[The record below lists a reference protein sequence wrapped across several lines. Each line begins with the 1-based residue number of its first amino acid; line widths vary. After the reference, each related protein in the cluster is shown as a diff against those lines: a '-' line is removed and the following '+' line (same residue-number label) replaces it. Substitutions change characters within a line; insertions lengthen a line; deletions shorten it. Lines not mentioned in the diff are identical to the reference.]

1 MTAKETVCPCGH
13 ARVRRRMDPWS
24 ESGLWLCVCT
34 CADCGRTWTESV
46 DAANL
51 AKFLTPDRTRAILE
65 AATMLHELGDDRRGA
80 VDLVLGIRCAGWDVR
95 TWARFRRE
103 LARRLAARRWSESQ
117 IVEAIHSDRRTVA
130 KWLAGEV

>member
-1 MTAKETVCPCGH
+1 MN
-13 ARVRRRMDPWS
+13 RQ
-24 ESGLWLCVCT
+24 
-34 CADCGRTWTESV
+34 SV